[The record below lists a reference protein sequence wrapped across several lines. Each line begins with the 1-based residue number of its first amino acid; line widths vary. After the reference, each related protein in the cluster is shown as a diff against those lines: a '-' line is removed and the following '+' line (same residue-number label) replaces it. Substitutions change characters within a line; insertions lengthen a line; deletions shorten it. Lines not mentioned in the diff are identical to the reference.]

1 VRRVAAVAAQSA
13 PHVARVYT
21 REQLLSGEVAPD
33 TIGRRI
39 LRGYNL
45 TRSGDLEI
53 VLEPYWMRVAS
64 GTTHGTPYAYDTH
77 VPLVFMGP
85 GIRPGRYDATVALND
100 LAPTVATLLAIETP
114 SGSQGR
120 VLNEI
125 LLPVAPE
132 PVSSTR

>member
-39 LRGYNL
+39 LRSYNL
-45 TRSGDLEI
+45 VRSGDLEI
-53 VLEPYWMRVAS
+53 VLEPYWMRAAT
-64 GTTHGTPYAYDTH
+64 GTTHGTPYPYDAH
-77 VPLVFMGP
+77 IPLVFMGP
-85 GIRPGRYDATVALND
+85 GIRPGRYDATAALND

-125 LLPVAPE
+125 LLPAAPE